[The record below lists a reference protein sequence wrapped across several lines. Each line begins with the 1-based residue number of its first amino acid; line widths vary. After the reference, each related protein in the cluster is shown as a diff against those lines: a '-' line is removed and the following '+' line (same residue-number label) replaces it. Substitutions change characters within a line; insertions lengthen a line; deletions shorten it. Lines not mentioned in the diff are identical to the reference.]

1 MLWKLFL
8 WEIVVVSRTQLF
20 ISAGHQPR
28 NQDCGFGVILSSPPL
43 TRLSHIFARKRSPPQ
58 TTFGKFRKRLLT
70 DISIPLLLYKNEAK
84 NLLFSPSPSSV
95 ELIIFGHPIYLA
107 PTKKTKIKYPKPVNN
122 DLKRKTAESPLEDF
136 FLKKERRRRF
146 PTSFIMFCVVSF
158 SA

>member
-1 MLWKLFL
+1 MGNRRRIPDPTLHLGGPPTKKSRLRLLRYFVFL
-8 WEIVVVSRTQLF
+8 
-20 ISAGHQPR
+20 
-28 NQDCGFGVILSSPPL
+28 PPL
-43 TRLSHIFARKRSPPQ
+43 TVLVFPIFLRGRGPSSKQPSESSERDYWHFYPSSFVKKWSKKP
-58 TTFGKFRKRLLT
+58 FIF
-70 DISIPLLLYKNEAK
+70 
-84 NLLFSPSPSSV
+84 PSPSSV